1 MEYPGGEDMWHEF
14 IQSIDPASTFF
25 SGATLNQLAVL
36 ETAVKAVLPDELKS
50 LLMESNGVLG
60 ADGLRLIW
68 STEEITQRNLKMRTD
83 PLFINSYMPFENL
96 LFFADAG
103 NGDQF
108 AFRIIQGVIR
118 RPDIFVWN
126 HEDDSRTWAA
136 PSLREYL
143 EWWLT
148 GKLSV

>member
-1 MEYPGGEDMWHEF
+1 MWREF
-14 IQSIDPASTFF
+14 IQSLDPASTFF
-25 SGATLNQLAVL
+25 SGAMVDQLTAL
-36 ETAVKAVLPDELKS
+36 EMVVGIELPDDLKS
-50 LLMESNGVLG
+50 VLMESNGVLG
-60 ADGLRLIW
+60 AYGLRLIW
-68 STEEITQRNLKMRTD
+68 STEEMTQRNLRMRTD
-83 PLFINSYMPFENL
+83 PLFLNDSMSFEHL

-118 RPDIFVWN
+118 RPGIFVWN

>member
-1 MEYPGGEDMWHEF
+1 M
-14 IQSIDPASTFF
+14 S
-25 SGATLNQLAVL
+25 QLTVL
-36 ETAVKAVLPDELKS
+36 ETAVGIALPDELKS
-50 LLMESNGVLG
+50 LLRESNGVLG
-60 ADGLRLIW
+60 TSGLRLIW
-68 STEEITQRNLKMRTD
+68 PAEEITQRNVMMRTD
-83 PLFINSYMPFENL
+83 STFLHSYMSFENL

-108 AFRIIQGVIR
+108 AFRIIQGAIR

-136 PSLREYL
+136 PSLKHYL

-148 GKLSV
+148 GKLKV